1 MSFALYT
8 DSFSNL
14 PGTILHSLDIRVL
27 PCSFLVDGEQ
37 VHYNGDIDAFDAKTY
52 YDGMRQG
59 KKITTSLTN
68 TEMFKEYF
76 TPALQEGLD
85 VVYVGLSSGVS
96 GTLQAARIA
105 ALELMEEYPQ
115 RRVRVVDSLGAG
127 LGTGILTCRG
137 ADLRSE
143 GKTAD
148 ETADALDQETLKL
161 CEYFTVG
168 DLVYLKRTGRV
179 SAATAALGN
188 VLNIKPLLYGDYEGH
203 IVACAKCRGRKK
215 AIDAIVEKYRTKAVN
230 PENGRVAISH
240 GDCLEEAQE
249 LARRVC
255 EIAQPK
261 ELILCPHEPLTG
273 SHVGPGM
280 LALFFF
286 GDSR

>member
-1 MSFALYT
+1 MSFALFT

-14 PGTILHSLDIRVL
+14 PGKLLRSLNIRVL
-27 PCSFLVDGEQ
+27 PCSFLMDGEP
-37 VHYNGDIDAFDAKTY
+37 VHYDGDIEAFDARAY

-59 KKITTSLTN
+59 KRITTSLTN
-68 TEMFKEYF
+68 SKLFMEYF
-76 TPALQEGLD
+76 RPILQQGKD
-85 VVYVGLSSGVS
+85 VLYVGLSSGVS
-96 GTLQAARIA
+96 GTLQSALLAAR
-105 ALELMEEYPQ
+105 ELIEEFPQ
-115 RRVRVVDSLGAG
+115 RVVRIVDSLGAG

-137 ADLRSE
+137 ADLREE
-143 GKTAD
+143 GKSVD
-148 ETADALDQETLKL
+148 ETADLLDQEKKRL

-168 DLVYLKRTGRV
+168 DLTYLKRTGRV

-188 VLNIKPLLYGDYEGH
+188 VLNIKPLLYGDNEGH
-203 IVACAKCRGRKK
+203 IVSCAKCRGRKK

-230 PENGRVAISH
+230 PQNSRVAISH

-249 LARRVC
+249 LAERVC
-255 EIAQPK
+255 QIAKPK

>member
-1 MSFALYT
+1 MSFALFT

-14 PGTILHSLDIRVL
+14 PGRLLRSLNIRVL
-27 PCSFLVDGEQ
+27 PSSFLMDGEPM
-37 VHYNGDIDAFDAKTY
+37 HYDGDIEAFDAGAY

-59 KKITTSLTN
+59 KRITTSLTN
-68 TEMFKEYF
+68 SKQFMEYF
-76 TPALQEGLD
+76 RPILQQGKD
-85 VVYVGLSSGVS
+85 VLYVGLSSGIS
-96 GTLQAARIA
+96 GTVQSAMLAAR
-105 ALELMEEYPQ
+105 ELIEEFPQ
-115 RRVRVVDSLGAG
+115 RVVRIVDSLGAG

-137 ADLRSE
+137 ADLREE
-143 GKTAD
+143 GKSVD
-148 ETADALDQETLKL
+148 ETADLLDQEKKRL
-161 CEYFTVG
+161 CEFFTVG
-168 DLVYLKRTGRV
+168 DLTYLKRTGRV

-188 VLNIKPLLYGDYEGH
+188 VLNIKPLLYGDNEGH
-203 IVACAKCRGRKK
+203 IVSCAKCRGRKK

-230 PENGRVAISH
+230 PQNNRVAISH

-249 LARRVC
+249 LAERVC
-255 EIAQPK
+255 RIAKPK